1 MQFWC
6 APWKGLQGHPITAIL
21 RSNEKFHF
29 KTIFKKGSRWLTDLF
44 LGFMKISQISITTSI
59 ARAKGDLSMIFE
71 LTALVDEI
79 LLPDMIKS
87 IQNKNCRP
95 VYRCDCFRFSFLVV
109 DRATVHQ
116 LCLFLQ
122 SHTKTFMN
130 WQVVFNYHPRQI
142 MLNFCSW

>member
-1 MQFWC
+1 M
-6 APWKGLQGHPITAIL
+6 A
-21 RSNEKFHF
+21 N
-29 KTIFKKGSRWLTDLF
+29 GSLF
-44 LGFMKISQISITTSI
+44 VIYENSKISITTSI

-122 SHTKTFMN
+122 SHTKTSMN
-130 WQVVFNYHPRQI
+130 
-142 MLNFCSW
+142 

>member
-21 RSNEKFHF
+21 RNNEKFHF
-29 KTIFKKGSRWLTDLF
+29 KTIFKKGSRWLTDLS
-44 LGFMKISQISITTSI
+44 KISITTSI

-87 IQNKNCRP
+87 IQNKIAVRYIG
-95 VYRCDCFRFSFLVV
+95 VIVSDFHFSWW
-109 DRATVHQ
+109 TEQ
-116 LCLFLQ
+116 LSTSF
-122 SHTKTFMN
+122 
-130 WQVVFNYHPRQI
+130 VFFSNLIQKLP
-142 MLNFCSW
+142 